1 MASEEES
8 ILTQEIVQETSTPE
22 PAPAQEI
29 VSETA
34 TPEPVQE
41 MVPETAQEAVQATEY
56 QESTIYADDALNQ
69 TIYGDGGFAGNIY
82 GVENSDIYGGALD
95 ATIYSTGRAEPEPA
109 PEIVQDISQVDERE
123 ARRAE
128 LLAEMEAARE
138 QSRDSQEIER

>member
-8 ILTQEIVQETSTPE
+8 ILTQEVVQETSTPE
-22 PAPAQEI
+22 PAP
-29 VSETA
+29 
-34 TPEPVQE
+34 VQE
-41 MVPETAQEAVQATEY
+41 MVPETTTPEPVQAIEY

-82 GVENSDIYGGALD
+82 GTENTDIYGGALD
-95 ATIYSTGRAEPEPA
+95 ATIYSTGRTEPEPA
-109 PEIVQDISQVDERE
+109 PEIMQEVPQVDDRE

-138 QSRDSQEIER
+138 QSRDSQEMER

>member
-1 MASEEES
+1 MATEEET

-22 PAPAQEI
+22 P
-29 VSETA
+29 
-34 TPEPVQE
+34 VQE
-41 MVPETAQEAVQATEY
+41 MVPEATQAPVQDVVQEQAPEPVHSTEY
-56 QESTIYADDALNQ
+56 QEQTIYADDALNQ

-109 PEIVQDISQVDERE
+109 PEIVQDVPQVDDKE